1 VVQESL
7 TNIHPHSASKT
18 AHIRLS
24 IDAEIFRLE
33 VQDQGTGIPPE
44 KLSKIL
50 SQGAGVGLRGMLERV
65 RQFRGD
71 MTIQSNSSG
80 TTISFT
86 LPVAN
91 PYYPEGQLTSQPLQT
106 A

>member
-1 VVQESL
+1 
-7 TNIHPHSASKT
+7 
-18 AHIRLS
+18 
-24 IDAEIFRLE
+24 
-33 VQDQGTGIPPE
+33 
-44 KLSKIL
+44 
-50 SQGAGVGLRGMLERV
+50 MLERV

-91 PYYPEGQLTSQPLQT
+91 PYCPEGQLTSQPLQT